1 MVNRETTK
9 KRINPVNKQRGR
21 LGLWVADSEA
31 AISTRKLKVLG
42 DQAGEEKGRGSRT
55 GRRSQAALGP
65 QEAQVTLGAILE
77 MGYSSELAKVAGGA
91 GASDPLRQSVGVG
104 GLPWEGSAPG
114 VSLPSAFTTPSTGAR
129 SPSARRRSWAAQSGV
144 HPRRVMQSE
153 KHICSHWDCEPQACL
168 LASQQEHVCPV
179 GSDQGSQREHPMGA
193 GLPVFVPSLGHNRKP
208 FAGMSRSLS
217 PLLRKTPRLVHQRQ

>member
-9 KRINPVNKQRGR
+9 KRDNPVNKQRGR

-31 AISTRKLKVLG
+31 AINTRKFKVLG

-77 MGYSSELAKVAGGA
+77 MGYPSELAKVAGGA

-104 GLPWEGSAPG
+104 GLRWEGSAPG
-114 VSLPSAFTTPSTGAR
+114 ARPPPPSLLP
-129 SPSARRRSWAAQSGV
+129 AQG
-144 HPRRVMQSE
+144 
-153 KHICSHWDCEPQACL
+153 
-168 LASQQEHVCPV
+168 QEAHQPE
-179 GSDQGSQREHPMGA
+179 GGA
-193 GLPVFVPSLGHNRKP
+193 GLHRAASTHPG
-208 FAGMSRSLS
+208 
-217 PLLRKTPRLVHQRQ
+217 